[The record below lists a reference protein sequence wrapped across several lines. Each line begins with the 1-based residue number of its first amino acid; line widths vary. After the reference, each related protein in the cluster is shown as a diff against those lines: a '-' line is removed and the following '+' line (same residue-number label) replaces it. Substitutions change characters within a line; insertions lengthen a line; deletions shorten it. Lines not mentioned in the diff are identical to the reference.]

1 MISAAAKPRLVD
13 PVDAFRARCEARAML
28 YGAGE
33 YTLIEAVDG
42 LQEAAERAGLLEQIG
57 QDQVQQIMSD
67 AFAPFREAQ

>member
-1 MISAAAKPRLVD
+1 LIRST
-13 PVDAFRARCEARAML
+13 RCEARAML

>member
-1 MISAAAKPRLVD
+1 MMSAAAKVATVD
-13 PVDAFRARCEARAML
+13 PVAVFVERCEARAML

-42 LQEAAERAGLLEQIG
+42 LQLAAEASGLVAAIG
-57 QDQVQQIMSD
+57 QAAVQQIMSD